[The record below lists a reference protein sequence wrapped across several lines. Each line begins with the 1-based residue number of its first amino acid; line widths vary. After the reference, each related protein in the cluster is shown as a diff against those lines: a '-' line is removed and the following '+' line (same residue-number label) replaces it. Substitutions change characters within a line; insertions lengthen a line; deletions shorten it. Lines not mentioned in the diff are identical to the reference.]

1 MMEGKD
7 AGRFYTSNGD
17 ACGEQRQSK
26 RNSGPLHQRSD
37 HRDTGQNR
45 CPPGYSV
52 KYDSSGSPT
61 LPSQYI
67 ATVVCVHGMVPFK
80 CMTVPLHEGRK
91 KKKIKGYA
99 VLFYYF
105 YFIFR
110 NSASESLSSPG
121 RKGNGK
127 LLLSLKL
134 QGVSFIMKVQRQQQM
149 CVASFSLFFF
159 LCFVQLACCT
169 E

>member
-26 RNSGPLHQRSD
+26 RNRGPLHQRSD

-67 ATVVCVHGMVPFK
+67 AIVVCVHGMVPFK

-91 KKKIKGYA
+91 KKRLKGTQS
-99 VLFYYF
+99 
-105 YFIFR
+105 YFIIFILFLEIPPQKA
-110 NSASESLSSPG
+110 SAAQGE
-121 RKGNGK
+121 KGMVN
-127 LLLSLKL
+127 
-134 QGVSFIMKVQRQQQM
+134 
-149 CVASFSLFFF
+149 C
-159 LCFVQLACCT
+159 CFH
-169 E
+169 

>member
-1 MMEGKD
+1 ML
-7 AGRFYTSNGD
+7 AGSIQVMGMHVGSRGSQKEIVALYIRDQTIETLARTDVRLVTLWNTTLLDHLHSLVNILPLSCVSMGWCHLNAWQFLSTK
-17 ACGEQRQSK
+17 GE
-26 RNSGPLHQRSD
+26 
-37 HRDTGQNR
+37 
-45 CPPGYSV
+45 
-52 KYDSSGSPT
+52 
-61 LPSQYI
+61 
-67 ATVVCVHGMVPFK
+67 
-80 CMTVPLHEGRK
+80 

-110 NSASESLSSPG
+110 DSASESLSSPG